1 MRLRSIIL
9 AVALAIAAPTAGR
22 AEIEVPDAVE
32 TNVGQMVLLKLPG
45 NPRAGYRWLFN
56 REQSSGL
63 EFVTVDP
70 IGWIMAP
77 EGRSIFFSDPSIMN
91 IAVEGDAAGEAAVAF
106 DYLRTWG
113 NIQIVRTITVKVT
126 VKPAANAAETAAR

>member
-9 AVALAIAAPTAGR
+9 AVALAAAAPAAGR
-22 AEIEVPDAVE
+22 AEIEVPESVE
-32 TNVGQMVLLKLPG
+32 TSVGQMVLLKLPG

-56 REQSSGL
+56 KEQSTGL

-77 EGRSIFFSDPSIMN
+77 EGHSIFFSDPSIMN
-91 IAVEGDAAGEAAVAF
+91 IAIERNAAGEAAVAF

-113 NIQIVRTITVKVT
+113 NVRVVRTITVKVIVQPVAKT
-126 VKPAANAAETAAR
+126 TPN